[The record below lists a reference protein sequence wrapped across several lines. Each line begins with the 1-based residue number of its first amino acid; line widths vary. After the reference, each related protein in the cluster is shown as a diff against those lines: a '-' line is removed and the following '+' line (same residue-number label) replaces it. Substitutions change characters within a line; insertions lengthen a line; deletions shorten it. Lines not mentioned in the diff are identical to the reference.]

1 MSDKNCV
8 VLFILVFAEGQA
20 PADPDLI
27 LAPGM

>member
-8 VLFILVFAEGQA
+8 VLFILAFPEGEA